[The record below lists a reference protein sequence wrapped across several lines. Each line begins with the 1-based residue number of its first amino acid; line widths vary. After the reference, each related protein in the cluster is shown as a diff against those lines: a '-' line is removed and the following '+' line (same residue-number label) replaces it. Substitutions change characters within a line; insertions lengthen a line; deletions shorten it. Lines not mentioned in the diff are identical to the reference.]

1 MKKAGS
7 FACFSHRGE
16 VSPLP
21 PFGLSAGDWGR
32 RAEFLSLRE
41 ILLWLRPK
49 LLYMACK
56 L

>member
-1 MKKAGS
+1 MEKAGS
-7 FACFSHRGE
+7 FACFSHRGGA
-16 VSPLP
+16 SPLP
-21 PFGLSAGDWGR
+21 PFGLSAGDWRG

-41 ILLWLRPK
+41 ILLRLRPK